1 MKFKLAFLYIMT
13 LLMLLWSAP
22 LFGRECLKLTRKW
35 GQDISTI
42 IKEMHLLEHDDSLGG
57 AEVYIRP
64 SDRLEIGPTKLQSIK
79 YYFWQRKFMM
89 VILECQG
96 LPDFQFLKEAAF
108 ARFGPGFKPN
118 QFIERY
124 AWIGNKTGIILEY
137 NEITQKG
144 TMTWMSIKMMK
155 RLQSWLKEK
164 AKEAAK
170 KGW

>member
-1 MKFKLAFLYIMT
+1 
-13 LLMLLWSAP
+13 
-22 LFGRECLKLTRKW
+22 
-35 GQDISTI
+35 
-42 IKEMHLLEHDDSLGG
+42 
-57 AEVYIRP
+57 
-64 SDRLEIGPTKLQSIK
+64 
-79 YYFWQRKFMM
+79 MM

-170 KGW
+170 KG